1 MIIGFSL
8 GDESLLQSFYINHIM
23 WITIMWI
30 KYYMLNRIMIIPYYL
45 VILIPNNGIIWYNNH
60 IIIPKMFRFHLPASL
75 PDWRGLATTLEV
87 LTTHNIEA

>member
-1 MIIGFSL
+1 
-8 GDESLLQSFYINHIM
+8 
-23 WITIMWI
+23 
-30 KYYMLNRIMIIPYYL
+30 MLNRIMIIPYYL

-87 LTTHNIEA
+87 LTTHNIEAWKMLTLGSPGFNLEIPMKKSACKHG